1 MVKAQPVRNCRG
13 LVRDGLTMPFLEE
26 GGYFDLPIKVAVVND
41 FAIEAAASPCSNCT
55 TLRVHLPKI

>member
-26 GGYFDLPIKVAVVND
+26 GGYFDLPIKVALVTN
-41 FAIEAAASPCSNCT
+41 FAVEAAASPCSNCT
-55 TLRVHLPKI
+55 TLCLHLPNL